1 MAKDKDDSQD
11 VIVPSSGTNHLLDP
25 TQILG
30 KAGELGT
37 STKADMMRRL
47 AGDKT
52 PDIIAKKNFELKSAF
67 TASGA
72 FDSYGLGTTDG
83 TRAKHRLEMRKY
95 MGEKTPRHNV
105 RGNVSGGGPKSTLR
119 TPKKTFSSYGRD
131 VPYSGNVANFFKSPM
146 VGPAIGQS
154 KHFIPNQGMFDMGI
168 STGPSMLQGVTFH
181 GAWPIFQFKQ
191 FTSATAATPK
201 NAEEEDED

>member
-1 MAKDKDDSQD
+1 MPKDKDENSD
-11 VIVPSSGTNHLLDP
+11 VIVPSSGTNLLLDP
-25 TQILG
+25 TKILG

-37 STKADMMRRL
+37 SIKADMMRRL
-47 AGDKT
+47 DGDKT

-67 TASGA
+67 TARGA

-83 TRAKHRLEMRKY
+83 TRMKNRLEMRTY
-95 MGEKTPRHNV
+95 TREKTPRHDV

-119 TPKKTFSSYGRD
+119 TPKKMFSSYGRG
-131 VPYSGNVANFFKSPM
+131 VPYSGNVDNYFKSPM
-146 VGPAIGQS
+146 AGPAIGGT

-168 STGPSMLQGVTFH
+168 SAGPSMLQGVRFR

-191 FTSATAATPK
+191 FTQATAATPHD
-201 NAEEEDED
+201 AEEEDEE